1 MMAFQLPCPTLCPEE
16 EEPLQKPGSCGA
28 GSEQC
33 HPGIQ
38 ASCS

>member
-1 MMAFQLPCPTLCPEE
+1 MIALQLPCPTLCPEE
-16 EEPLQKPGSCGA
+16 EEPLQKPGSCCA

-33 HPGIQ
+33 DPGIQ